1 VLLCSAFA
9 LAISAAG
16 AGASAGAGS
25 GVVIAVSPTDVLLDA
40 AVHIQI
46 SGLRAGEQVT
56 LRASTTSQVGRT
68 WSSSAQFRAD
78 GRGDVDPASSPALL
92 GTYLG
97 RDARGLFW
105 SMRPAGWR
113 NPEVTIDFSP
123 PSGPTAVRLAA
134 VVGGHV
140 VATTSFTRRTSD
152 SSVTAHAVT
161 PAVDGIYGRFYS
173 PPGSAPA
180 PGVLLLGGSE
190 GGLSF
195 DATAS
200 VLASHGYPAL
210 ELAYFREPG
219 LPQQLKRIPL
229 EYFQRALEWLASQP
243 GVDPKRI
250 VIVGASRG
258 GEAALLVASTY
269 PSLVRGVV
277 GYGASAVV
285 QPSPD
290 RKSPAWTLGGKPLPH
305 VIKFSPASTNPPEAI
320 IPVEQIAG
328 PVLLLAGDQDLV
340 WPSAP
345 YARVIVQ
352 RMHANDKWDVTILVY
367 HGAGHRI
374 GLPDVPLVPRLTGP
388 GGLRP
393 FGGTLEGDAQ
403 ASQRSWPRVLQFL
416 ATLPSS

>member
-1 VLLCSAFA
+1 MA
-9 LAISAAG
+9 LALAVLTT
-16 AGASAGAGS
+16 GASASTGAGPR
-25 GVVIAVSPTDVLLDA
+25 VVIAVSPKDVLVDA
-40 AVHIQI
+40 AVRIRV
-46 SGLRAGEQVT
+46 SGLRPHEQVT
-56 LRASTTSQVGRT
+56 LRASTTSEVGRT
-68 WSSSAQFRAD
+68 WRSSAQFRAD
-78 GRGDVDPASSPALL
+78 GRGDVDPASSSALL

-113 NPEVTIDFSP
+113 NPEVTIDFVP
-123 PSGPTAVRLAA
+123 PSGPTAVKLAA
-134 VVGGHV
+134 IVGGHV

-152 SSVTAHAVT
+152 SSVTTRAVT
-161 PAVDGIYGRFYS
+161 LAADGIYGRFYS
-173 PPGSAPA
+173 RPGSPPA

-195 DATAS
+195 DTTAS
-200 VLASHGYPAL
+200 LLASHGYPAL

-250 VIVGASRG
+250 VILGASRG

-285 QPSPD
+285 LPSLD
-290 RKSPAWTLGGKPLPH
+290 RKSPAWTLGGKPIPWARN
-305 VIKFSPASTNPPEAI
+305 FTPAGTSPPEAN

-328 PVLLLAGDQDLV
+328 PVLLVAGDQDLV
-340 WPSAP
+340 WPSVP
-345 YARVIVQ
+345 YAHAIVK
-352 RMHANDKWDVTILVY
+352 RMHANSRWGVTALVY

-403 ASQRSWPRVLQFL
+403 ASERSWPRVLQCL
-416 ATLPSS
+416 AKLQSS

>member
-1 VLLCSAFA
+1 MA
-9 LAISAAG
+9 LALAVLTTG
-16 AGASAGAGS
+16 AGASTGAGPR
-25 GVVIAVSPTDVLLDA
+25 VVIAVSPKDVLLDA
-40 AVHIQI
+40 AVRIRV
-46 SGLRAGEQVT
+46 SGLRPHEQVT
-56 LRASTTSQVGRT
+56 LRASTPSEVGRT
-68 WSSSAQFRAD
+68 WRSSAQFRAD
-78 GRGDVDPASSPALL
+78 GRGDVDPASSSALL

-113 NPEVTIDFSP
+113 NPEVTIDFVP
-123 PSGPTAVRLAA
+123 PSGPTAVKLAA
-134 VVGGHV
+134 IVGGHV
-140 VATTSFTRRTSD
+140 VAATSFTRRTSD
-152 SSVTAHAVT
+152 SSVTTHAVT
-161 PAVDGIYGRFYS
+161 LAVDGIYGRFFS
-173 PPGSAPA
+173 QPGSAPA

-195 DATAS
+195 DTTAS
-200 VLASHGYPAL
+200 LLASHGYPAL

-229 EYFQRALEWLASQP
+229 EYFERALEWLASQP

-250 VIVGASRG
+250 AILGASRG

-269 PSLVRGVV
+269 PSFVRGVV
-277 GYGASAVV
+277 GYGASSVV

-290 RKSPAWTLGGKPLPH
+290 RKSPAWTLGGKPIPW
-305 VIKFSPASTNPPEAI
+305 VRNFSPADTSPPEAI

-328 PVLLLAGDQDLV
+328 PVLLVAGDQDLV

-345 YARVIVQ
+345 YAHAIVK
-352 RMHANDKWDVTILVY
+352 RMHANGRWGVTALVY

-403 ASQRSWPRVLQFL
+403 ASEHSWPHVLQLL
-416 ATLPSS
+416 AKLTSS